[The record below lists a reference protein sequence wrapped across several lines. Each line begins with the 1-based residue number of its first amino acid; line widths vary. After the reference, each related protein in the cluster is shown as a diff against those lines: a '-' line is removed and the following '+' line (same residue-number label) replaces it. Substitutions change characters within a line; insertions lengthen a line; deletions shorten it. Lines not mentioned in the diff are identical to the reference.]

1 MGNGRIEELTA
12 ADEIWS
18 NPAGGGGGGH
28 RSGGVPGARGG
39 AADDGEH
46 RARPGCGRG
55 RQDLEKSDGGYGGSG
70 GGARAWE
77 RNELKCPSRQ
87 RAEGI

>member
-1 MGNGRIEELTA
+1 MGNGRIEELSA
-12 ADEIWS
+12 ANEIWS
-18 NPAGGGGGGH
+18 NPAGGGCGH
-28 RSGGVPGARGG
+28 HSGGVPGARGG

-46 RARPGCGRG
+46 RAGPGCGRG
-55 RQDLEKSDGGYGGSG
+55 QRDLEKSGGGSG